1 MVERN
6 PHYRSSQEELS
17 QKASH
22 FPPPSSSDLSLAP
35 SSDPALP
42 TYRFDKLSQPSS
54 VLHEMHSSQ
63 FTAQNKGGSN
73 STYSLPASSQLEPT
87 PLAAT
92 FAQPSQGPA
101 EEKEEMTEKFLDS
114 LREDTELYN
123 LTRQELENLV
133 SVVVREKGFPKL
145 VGSHF
150 SFYLGYELGKTCY

>member
-1 MVERN
+1 
-6 PHYRSSQEELS
+6 
-17 QKASH
+17 
-22 FPPPSSSDLSLAP
+22 
-35 SSDPALP
+35 
-42 TYRFDKLSQPSS
+42 
-54 VLHEMHSSQ
+54 MHSSQ

-87 PLAAT
+87 PSATT
-92 FAQPSQGPA
+92 FAQPSQGPT

-145 VGSHF
+145 VGSRF
-150 SFYLGYELGKTCY
+150 SICLGYELGKTCY